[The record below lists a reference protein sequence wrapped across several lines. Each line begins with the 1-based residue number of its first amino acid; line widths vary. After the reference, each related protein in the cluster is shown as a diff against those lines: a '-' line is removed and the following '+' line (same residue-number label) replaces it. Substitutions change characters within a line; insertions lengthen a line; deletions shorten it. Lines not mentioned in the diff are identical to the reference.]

1 LSAVEPTKPGRRLR
15 RLMPKPPWVD
25 ALEAHVAARVPGHP
39 NLLCAIKLVV
49 ITPLL
54 VLALRQTDV
63 LPVSEALTAA
73 LVLAFFALDYL
84 DGLVARHR
92 GLDSRFGRVFDRLT
106 DYPLLVVVSW
116 FSIDVLPVGLL
127 AAKLGLD
134 LLLLVLYALGR
145 GSTENRLRTALSYTT
160 LLSLLLLSQGWAPRV
175 LTPQVVEALLAIN
188 VTFSAVV
195 ALYNLGALRKR
206 FIADALSACN
216 LACGVFA
223 IAFAVRGRFEMS
235 LLFVILGAAF
245 DGVDGAAARRFGGT
259 RFGVYSDDIA
269 DGLNYGIAPGV
280 ALYYALGGSLAL
292 GGGLEGV
299 VLGVFYPVFTITRL
313 VFFTLNKGTSDP
325 NYFSG
330 VPSPAGGLI
339 TMSSVVVFADRPA
352 VLGLMVGIA
361 CAQMVSFE
369 THYRHL
375 VRALANNRR
384 AVFGAPVYLVVLLLG
399 LRLAGPRGAAAIILA
414 GVLCYGFLPTLL
426 AFHRVLG
433 VRKAMRAAKAAAPVD
448 PAAAPAVGDGED
460 DDEDDDAVSEPAPG
474 SA

>member
-1 LSAVEPTKPGRRLR
+1 LTAVVPSESAAAKKARRL

-25 ALEAHVAARVPGHP
+25 ALEARIAAHVPGHP
-39 NLLCAIKLVV
+39 NLLSALKLALV
-49 ITPLL
+49 TPLL
-54 VLALRQTDV
+54 VLALRQTGV
-63 LPVSEALTAA
+63 LPVSEALTAS
-73 LVLAFFALDYL
+73 LVIAFFALDYF

-116 FSIDVLPVGLL
+116 FSVDVLPVALL

-269 DGLNYGIAPGV
+269 DGINYGIAPGV
-280 ALYYALGGSLAL
+280 ALYYALGG
-292 GGGLEGV
+292 GLEGL
-299 VLGVFYPVFTITRL
+299 VLGVFYPVFTVTRL

-399 LRLAGPRGAAAIILA
+399 LRLAGPRGAAALILA
-414 GVLCYGFLPTLL
+414 GVLFYGFLPTLL

-433 VRKAMRAAKAAAPVD
+433 VRKAMRAARREAPLEHGG
-448 PAAAPAVGDGED
+448 AGAGD
-460 DDEDDDAVSEPAPG
+460 DDHEGDDAVSEPAPG